1 MKFQHLFLRSL
12 LCSTL
17 LCTTLVWTS
26 PSQAGFEWV
35 PPSQLPTTSAPV
47 FSSPAPIMGDNSGPL
62 TPMPDMSSAPPS
74 VSQSYPP
81 RSRPEIE
88 TAAIRPLDERD
99 VIDSVELP
107 PVGQMAA
114 PVDLAPAET
123 DRLMDPSFQNSF
135 EQPQQPQQP
144 MQRLSAAQTL
154 PVPDEVMSRHSEIM
168 ANRMEQ
174 ASFSKSV
181 SSANA
186 QDIVQGFGKKI
197 PLAMALPQIVPNQF
211 RIDYDSNVSQGNPIS
226 WTGGKHWVDV
236 LNNSLRKARLHAV
249 WSNDTTLRIVK
260 GRGDAL
266 TKPIDS
272 MFDNRG
278 MMSASFAPSNTMATD
293 MAQTL
298 QPLTPLPVERSLVV
312 NLNRKSRW
320 QAPSGSSLREAMTRW
335 GQEAGVQ
342 IVWKAKKDFPLTS
355 NFSFDGTYDAAV
367 DSILSL
373 YDQDT
378 MRPTAKLYPN
388 VPQGPSVLV
397 IE

>member
-1 MKFQHLFLRSL
+1 
-12 LCSTL
+12 
-17 LCTTLVWTS
+17 
-26 PSQAGFEWV
+26 
-35 PPSQLPTTSAPV
+35 
-47 FSSPAPIMGDNSGPL
+47 
-62 TPMPDMSSAPPS
+62 
-74 VSQSYPP
+74 
-81 RSRPEIE
+81 
-88 TAAIRPLDERD
+88 
-99 VIDSVELP
+99 
-107 PVGQMAA
+107 
-114 PVDLAPAET
+114 
-123 DRLMDPSFQNSF
+123 
-135 EQPQQPQQP
+135 
-144 MQRLSAAQTL
+144 
-154 PVPDEVMSRHSEIM
+154 
-168 ANRMEQ
+168 MEQ
-174 ASFSKSV
+174 ASLSKSM
-181 SSANA
+181 SRANS

-226 WTGGKHWVDV
+226 WNGGKHWVDV

-249 WSNDTTLRIVK
+249 WDNDTTLRIVK
-260 GRGDAL
+260 GRGEAL

-272 MFDNRG
+272 MYGNRG
-278 MMSASFAPSNTMATD
+278 MMSASFAPSTAMATD

-298 QPLTPLPVERSLVV
+298 EPLTPLPVERSSIV

-342 IVWKAKKDFPLTS
+342 IVWKAQKDFPLTS